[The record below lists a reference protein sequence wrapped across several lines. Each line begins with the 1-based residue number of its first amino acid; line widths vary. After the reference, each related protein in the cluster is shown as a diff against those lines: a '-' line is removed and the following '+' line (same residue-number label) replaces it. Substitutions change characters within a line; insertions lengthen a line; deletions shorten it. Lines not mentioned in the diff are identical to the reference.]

1 MPRILLVKTSSL
13 GDVVHNLPVAGDIRR
28 HFPDAE
34 IDWVVE
40 EPFAPLPALH
50 PGVSRVIPVAVRRWR
65 KALLAVETREEF
77 AQFRRAVGRGQY
89 DAVID
94 TQGLIKSA
102 LLARAATLAPRGE
115 RHGYDAAS
123 AREPLATRF
132 YGRRHTVLRGLHAV
146 TRNRL
151 LVAAALGYSIDEEA
165 VDYGIRAQ
173 EGARPAGRYAVL
185 LHATAG
191 AHKSWP
197 EAEWM
202 ALGKQLAAQGVS
214 SVLPWG
220 HREEHERSLRLA
232 AALPGAVVP
241 DHAPLDEMAAL
252 LGGSTA
258 VVGVD
263 TGLTHLAVALGR
275 PVVGIYTGTDPELT
289 GVFGSS
295 RAVNLGKTGE
305 VPSVTQV
312 LEALDR
318 VMNKTT
324 AKS

>member
-13 GDVVHNLPVAGDIRR
+13 GDVVHNLPVVADIRR
-28 HFPDAE
+28 HFPDAA

-40 EPFAPLPALH
+40 EPFAPLPRLH
-50 PGVSRVIPVAVRRWR
+50 PGVGRVIPVAMRRWR
-65 KALLAVETREEF
+65 KALLAAETRAEF
-77 AQFRRAVGRGQY
+77 AQFRRAVGQGQY
-89 DAVID
+89 DAAID

-102 LLARAATLAPRGE
+102 LLTRAADLAPQGQ

-132 YGRRHTVLRGLHAV
+132 YGRRHAVPRTLHAV

-151 LVAAALGYSIDEEA
+151 LAGAALGYDIDTEA
-165 VDYGIRAQ
+165 LDYGVRSPAQ
-173 EGARPAGRYAVL
+173 AVVAGRYAVL

-197 EAEWM
+197 EAQWI
-202 ALGKQLAAQGVS
+202 ALGKELAARGMT

-220 HREEHERSLRLA
+220 HREEHERSLRTA

-289 GVFGSS
+289 GVFGSN
-295 RAVNLGKTGE
+295 RAVNLGKTDE

-318 VMNKTT
+318 VMSV
-324 AKS
+324 AKARN